1 MAQIISGFRLRA
13 MAPQPLGR
21 FSAICCSENK
31 IWTNFPA
38 IISSLFQFVSFQ
50 NQDLGKICN
59 ELYFTLIVCFFLSQT
74 FSKDQYF
81 LNLLN
86 FGRLHV
92 SACCPDHIC
101 QWTDQW
107 SQIYLKTNNRL
118 NTFTFTPSQTSKGFK
133 NNHPSGVV
141 SLLLLAPQS
150 SALTPPHLAP
160 SCTISHYF
168 ALFCSDVLLYS

>member
-1 MAQIISGFRLRA
+1 MSGWCVDIRKYGFCFWCHHKLLLRIFKKWKGG
-13 MAPQPLGR
+13 QPWLD
-21 FSAICCSENK
+21 
-31 IWTNFPA
+31 
-38 IISSLFQFVSFQ
+38 FVKVC
-50 NQDLGKICN
+50 LKRIK
-59 ELYFTLIVCFFLSQT
+59 IVCFFLSQT

-92 SACCPDHIC
+92 SACRPDHIC

-141 SLLLLAPQS
+141 SLWL
-150 SALTPPHLAP
+150 P
-160 SCTISHYF
+160 SPWC
-168 ALFCSDVLLYS
+168 LYSSNPPGPSMPGKSSPTAPCNCQITKIVMNSGSQLSEL